1 MDRFRVVG
9 GLIVFCTGRR
19 KRNLAERLIHG
30 ARLLDVTLRL
40 ALSFS
45 HKNTPIN
52 TARYFREEEIPAD
65 IRAYKRG
72 PVATKRAAERRN
84 SFLST
89 PGGSNDHPP
98 SALPR

>member
-1 MDRFRVVG
+1 MLFRVFSRYRRVDCI
-9 GLIVFCTGRR
+9 LHGRR
-19 KRNLAERLIHG
+19 KRNPVGRLIHG

-65 IRAYKRG
+65 IRA
-72 PVATKRAAERRN
+72 
-84 SFLST
+84 
-89 PGGSNDHPP
+89 
-98 SALPR
+98 